1 MHTYTSRRPADRT
14 ILTGAVVAA
23 VVVAGA
29 AVGLSRV
36 DFSERSDRQPVPA
49 SDDPAGSVAVR
60 LPALADGPV
69 PGMPAETYARLS
81 MQARQALLDALPAP
95 SSTLDE
101 VRNAPQ
107 R

>member
-1 MHTYTSRRPADRT
+1 MHTYTSRRPADRN

-36 DFSERSDRQPVPA
+36 DFSDRSDRQPVPA
-49 SDDPAGSVAVR
+49 SDDPAGSAVR
-60 LPALADGPV
+60 LPTLADGPV
-69 PGMPAETYARLS
+69 PGMPAGTYARLS
-81 MQARQALLDALPAP
+81 MQARQALLDAVPAP